1 MVIRRCARLG
11 RRGGSTLGC
20 VVSLVVFV
28 AAVYYGI
35 HIGEVWLRFYQL
47 QDEMRVSAR
56 LAPSLADPVIRRRL
70 EIKVQELGLP
80 ADANKFTIVRG
91 GHPRSVTI
99 STEYSEEV
107 NLPLFQHTFVFKP
120 QAIEPL

>member
-1 MVIRRCARLG
+1 MVSPRRSRPD
-11 RRGGSTLGC
+11 RRGAGTLGC
-20 VVSLVVFV
+20 IVSLALFL
-28 AAVYYGI
+28 AAVYYGV
-35 HIGEVWLRFYQL
+35 HIGELWLRYYQL

-56 LAPSLADPVIRRRL
+56 LAPNLADPVIRRRL

-80 ADANKFTIVRG
+80 PEANKFTISRG
-91 GHPRSVTI
+91 GHPRVVTI
-99 STEYSEEV
+99 STEYSEAV